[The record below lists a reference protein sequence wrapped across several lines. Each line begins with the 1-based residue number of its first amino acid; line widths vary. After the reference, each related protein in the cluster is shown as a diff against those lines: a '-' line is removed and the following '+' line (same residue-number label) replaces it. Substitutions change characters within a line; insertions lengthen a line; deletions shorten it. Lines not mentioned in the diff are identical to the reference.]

1 MRHEYQTIKMLKP
14 KAIMWMKLFEMWCKD
29 NDITKVTCELS
40 KGGTI
45 IVGPRTST
53 PRTHSTKRVQ
63 VSFQQPQDALLFQ
76 LNNNVM
82 WRNFEKPVT
91 ASLAAPLVAH

>member
-40 KGGTI
+40 KGGKLI
-45 IVGPRTST
+45 IGKVG
-53 PRTHSTKRVQ
+53 HSTKRVQ